1 MKIDAMRAQLSK
13 IERQRQA
20 LERQIQAMQEKR
32 LAALPDQAGFDS
44 IDHLILALIPHASSS
59 LRTKLQG
66 IDLDGGNGAAPGVG
80 AGNGKRARFPEVL
93 KEQIKTE
100 LEAGSKSVAQL
111 SREYGPSH
119 PTIMGWKREWGLT
132 RPRPRKAPAR

>member
-20 LERQIQAMQEKR
+20 LERQIQTMQEKR
-32 LAALPDQAGFDS
+32 LAALPEQAGFDS

-59 LRTKLQG
+59 LRMRLQS
-66 IDLDGGNGAAPGVG
+66 IDLNGGNGAA
-80 AGNGKRARFPEVL
+80 AGSNGKRARFPEVL

-100 LEAGSKSVAQL
+100 LETGSKSVAQL

-132 RPRPRKAPAR
+132 HPRPRKPPAR

>member
-13 IERQRQA
+13 IERQRLA
-20 LERQIQAMQEKR
+20 LERQIQSMQEKR
-32 LAALPDQAGFDS
+32 LATLPEQVGFGSMDS
-44 IDHLILALIPHASSS
+44 LIIALISHASSS
-59 LRTKLQG
+59 LRTKLAG
-66 IDLDGGNGAAPGVG
+66 IEIDGDGSVLLEASHV
-80 AGNGKRARFPEVL
+80 NGKRARFPEGL

-100 LEAGSKSVAQL
+100 LETGSKSVAQL

-132 RPRPRKAPAR
+132 RPRPRKP

>member
-13 IERQRQA
+13 IERQRQT

-32 LAALPDQAGFDS
+32 LAALPEQAGFES

-59 LRTKLQG
+59 LRMRLQA
-66 IDLDGGNGAAPGVG
+66 IDLNGGTG
-80 AGNGKRARFPEVL
+80 AGQDVAGVNGKRARFPEAL
-93 KEQIKTE
+93 KGQIKSE
-100 LEAGSKSVAQL
+100 LETGSKSVAQL

-132 RPRPRKAPAR
+132 RPRPRKAAAR

>member
-20 LERQIQAMQEKR
+20 LERQIQTMQEKR
-32 LAALPDQAGFDS
+32 LAALPEQAGFES
-44 IDHLILALIPHASSS
+44 IDHLILALIPHASPS
-59 LRTKLQG
+59 LRLKLQNFE
-66 IDLDGGNGAAPGVG
+66 LNGNGSDGF
-80 AGNGKRARFPEVL
+80 NSKRARFPEAL
-93 KEQIKTE
+93 KDQIKVE
-100 LEAGSKSVAQL
+100 LETGAKSVAQL

-132 RPRPRKAPAR
+132 RPRPRKNGAR